1 MLNIKQISEELGSK
15 FFDITFIKKDGTT
28 RSING
33 RLGVKKGL
41 HGGVRTTDPDKYLIV
56 WSMKDQGYR
65 NIAMDKV
72 LRIALS
78 GKVIYTAEYDPY
90 QLFGD

>member
-1 MLNIKQISEELGSK
+1 MLNITELSKELGSK
-15 FFDITFIKKDGTT
+15 FFDITFIKKDGTL

-41 HGGVRTTDPDKYLIV
+41 HGWIRTTDPDEYLIV

-65 NIAMDKV
+65 NIKLDKV

-78 GKVIYTAEYDPY
+78 GQVIYSKEYDPY

>member
-1 MLNIKQISEELGSK
+1 MLNIKELSKELGSK
-15 FFDITFIKKDGTT
+15 FFDITFVKKDGTT

-41 HGGVRTTDPDKYLIV
+41 HGGVRTTDPDEYLIV

-65 NIAMDKV
+65 NIKLDKV

-78 GKVIYTAEYDPY
+78 GQVIYSKEYDPY